1 VSATHRILPFEV
13 GTMDV
18 PGPQVF
24 WMSDWGRWLTLS
36 FQVLAIRGSNT
47 LALVNTGPPGDLSI
61 LNAHVQSVLGS
72 RAIFRPSAA
81 GPLLEQLRRAGID
94 PAAVTHVL
102 LTPFTLY
109 TTGGLRLFPNSQ
121 ICVSKTGW
129 VFFHTTHDH
138 PHDVR
143 HATLAPD
150 VLSYLVGDAWE
161 RVRLL
166 EDEDEIAPGLRTWWA
181 GTHHRASIAVEVD
194 TGEGTAV
201 ASDAFFYLENVA
213 ENRMLGIGE
222 SMAEGLAC
230 YARTRAVADHVLPLT
245 DPRVLERYG
254 RGLGIET
261 AG

>member
-1 VSATHRILPFEV
+1 VTATHAIRTFEV

-24 WMSDWGRWLTLS
+24 WMSEWDRWLRLS
-36 FQVLAIRGSNT
+36 FQVLAISGPNT
-47 LALVNTGPPGDLSI
+47 IALVNTGPPADLSS
-61 LNAHVQSVLGS
+61 LNSHVQSVLGP
-72 RAIFRPSAA
+72 RAVFRPSAA
-81 GPLLEQLRRAGID
+81 GSLLEQLQGAGIK

-109 TTGGLRLFPNSQ
+109 TTGGLQLFPNSQ

-143 HATLAPD
+143 HTTLPPD
-150 VLSYLVGDAWE
+150 VLAYLVGDAWD

-166 EDEDEIAPGLRTWWA
+166 EDEDQVAPGLRTWWA

-194 TGEGTAV
+194 TSEGTAI
-201 ASDAFFYLENVA
+201 ASDAFFYLENVT

-222 SMAEGLAC
+222 SIAEGLAC
-230 YARTRAVADHVLPLT
+230 YARTRASADHVLPLT
-245 DPRVLERYG
+245 DPRVLARYP
-254 RGLGIET
+254 RGLGIKAT
-261 AG
+261 D